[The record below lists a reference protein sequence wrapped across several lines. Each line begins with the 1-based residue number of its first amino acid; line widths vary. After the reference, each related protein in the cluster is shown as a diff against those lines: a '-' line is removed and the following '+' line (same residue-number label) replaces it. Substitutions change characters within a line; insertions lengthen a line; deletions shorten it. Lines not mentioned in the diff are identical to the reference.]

1 MSNSEIDLYRTM
13 RRIRCFE
20 ERAIALA
27 RDGLVPGFTH
37 ACIGQEAVSAG
48 VSAALAPTDR
58 VASNHRGHGHVL
70 AKGGDP
76 RRMLAEILGRVDGY
90 LRGMGGELHI
100 MDASLAILGAN
111 GIVGAGIP
119 IGTGAALADQIADN
133 GRVTVVYF
141 GEGATGEGVF
151 AESLNLAA
159 IWRLPAVFVCENNL
173 YAEFTPAADTV
184 AGTVAAP
191 AHGFEMPSV
200 VVDGQD
206 AVAVHAAAVSAVD
219 SARAG
224 DGPTLIEA
232 HTYRWEGHF
241 YGEEALLGTYR
252 YRDADEVARWRAERD
267 PLQLERRRL
276 VEDELLDPAR
286 LDEIDRA
293 AEEEMGLAL
302 QFALDSPLP
311 DPDQALE
318 FVFAERIASVP
329 TGRAG

>member
-1 MSNSEIDLYRTM
+1 MSDGERHMYATM

-20 ERAIALA
+20 ERAISLA

-48 VSAALAPTDR
+48 VSAALAAGDR
-58 VASNHRGHGHVL
+58 IASNHRGHGHVL

-76 RRMLAEILGRVDGY
+76 CRMLAEILGRADGY

-119 IGTGAALADQIADN
+119 IGTGAALADQLAGN

-159 IWRLPAVFVCENNL
+159 IWHLPVVFVCENNL

-184 AGTVAAP
+184 AGTVAARGE
-191 AHGFEMPSV
+191 GFGIPGV

-206 AVAVHAAAVSAVD
+206 AAAVRSVAGTAVAAA
-219 SARAG
+219 RRG

-241 YGEEALLGTYR
+241 YGEEALLGTHR
-252 YRDADEVARWRAERD
+252 YRDAEEVAKWRAERD
-267 PLQLERRRL
+267 PLVIERRRL
-276 VEDELLDPAR
+276 VSEESIDPVR
-286 LDEIDRA
+286 LDEIDRE
-293 AEEEMGLAL
+293 AEAEMDRAL
-302 QFALDSPLP
+302 QFALESPLP
-311 DPDQALE
+311 SPEQALE

-329 TGRAG
+329 APVA